1 METSVGTARVR
12 RPRKKRSLLMRRLR
26 PCPRKAEYSAEASDR
41 THYRFIENYLLQSYR
56 KFFIR
61 PCAFFIPKFSKLNGG
76 INVYIAEKECDN
88 MIVISSILLFVFL
101 LFFLNIITSIW
112 AYRDSI
118 EKGNSKEYAIIVLIG
133 TLFFP
138 ILGLIV
144 YLIIRND

>member
-1 METSVGTARVR
+1 
-12 RPRKKRSLLMRRLR
+12 
-26 PCPRKAEYSAEASDR
+26 
-41 THYRFIENYLLQSYR
+41 
-56 KFFIR
+56 
-61 PCAFFIPKFSKLNGG
+61 
-76 INVYIAEKECDN
+76 